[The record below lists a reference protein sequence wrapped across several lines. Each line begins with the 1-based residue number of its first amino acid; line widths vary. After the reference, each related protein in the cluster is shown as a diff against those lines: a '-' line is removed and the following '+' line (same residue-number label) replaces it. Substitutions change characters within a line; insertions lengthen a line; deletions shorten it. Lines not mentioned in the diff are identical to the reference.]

1 MKEYK
6 LTEKLRKRKPKIKM
20 YLNTIRNGILLFC
33 LLLTHL
39 TFSQDNEN
47 NTAYSLE
54 ECVEFAL
61 KNAVA
66 VKNAYIDMQ
75 SADAS
80 VNEIRADGLPQLT
93 GQVQLIDNYNLQ
105 TTFLPAFFIYDDAT
119 ADDPAVPVKFGVRYS
134 GSASVTLN
142 QLIFDGTFFLGLRA
156 AKTYK
161 EMAQKNMER
170 TKIETIEAIS
180 KAYYGALI
188 NEERLALAEENYNRL
203 DTLLKQT
210 TAMYENGFSEKIDV
224 DRIRVNMN
232 NAKTQLSNLKQ
243 MHDLSIILLKFQMG
257 MDMNEPVELEGDI
270 SDIQLDLL
278 EVQSIDNF
286 DFNKRIEY
294 SLNKT
299 QMELDQLNIKRY
311 KVGYYPSL
319 YAFTSLGANAGVESR
334 GELFK
339 VGDNWF
345 SNGNYGL
352 TLNIPIFD
360 GLRKKYQIEQA
371 RLSLIKTENTGLNL
385 EQMIITEYTQAQ
397 VNLESNVNILESE
410 NENMELAEEIY
421 KVTNIKYQEGV
432 GSSFEL
438 VDAETSLTQAQTN
451 YYNALYNAL
460 IAKIDY
466 LKAIGELGSE

>member
-1 MKEYK
+1 
-6 LTEKLRKRKPKIKM
+6 M

-61 KNAVA
+61 KNALA

-80 VNEIRADGLPQLT
+80 VNEIRADGLPQIT

-105 TTFLPAFFIYDDAT
+105 TTFLPAIFFDENAT
-119 ADDPAVPVKFGVRYS
+119 DDDPAVPVKFGVRYS
-134 GSASVTLN
+134 GNASVTLN

-170 TKIETIEAIS
+170 TKIETVEAIS